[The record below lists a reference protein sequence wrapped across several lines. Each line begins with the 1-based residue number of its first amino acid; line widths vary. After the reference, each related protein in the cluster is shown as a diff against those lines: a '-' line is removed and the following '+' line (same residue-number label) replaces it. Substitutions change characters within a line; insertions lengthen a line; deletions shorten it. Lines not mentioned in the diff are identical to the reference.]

1 MIKPRTI
8 DGNCTIK
15 VPVQV
20 ISVRDSIYDKM
31 IQLGEKT
38 FKGDII
44 LFALQH
50 YEKHIDRRIKN
61 DKRQES
67 DD

>member
-8 DGNCTIK
+8 TKSVDMK
-15 VPVQV
+15 VPVCAFD
-20 ISVRDSIYDKM
+20 VRDSIYDKM

-44 LFALQH
+44 ILALQH